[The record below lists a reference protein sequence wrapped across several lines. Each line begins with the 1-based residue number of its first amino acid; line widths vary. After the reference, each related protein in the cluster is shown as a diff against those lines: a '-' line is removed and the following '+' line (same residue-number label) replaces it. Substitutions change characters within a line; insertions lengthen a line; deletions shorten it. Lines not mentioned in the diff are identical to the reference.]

1 MFCSHCIGLVVDT
14 IKDQD
19 VLNKIINLIDPD
31 PEVGL
36 YIAQYILTNSDKVK
50 AFLEKQDLDE
60 ALFFPIGTIFYLI
73 NLPDDS
79 RKETQRFKDN
89 KFQTKYMKQN
99 ITLMQLN
106 ADDELKKLLNIE
118 QEMIERLISRNQ
130 ELLDLPKPT
139 RYNDKSIIKEKLEN
153 VFYYLQKT
161 GKGQTEQ
168 VNIVYDLFVE
178 FGLDDYGKEY
188 STKDDEVGEEE
199 KKQRIRIHFQQKA
212 MKERKKYAKQ
222 LGW

>member
-1 MFCSHCIGLVVDT
+1 MDNQ
-14 IKDQD
+14 DQELLD
-19 VLNKIINLIDPD
+19 KIINLIDPD

-36 YIAQYILTNSDKVK
+36 YIAQYILKNSDKVN
-50 AFLEKQDLDE
+50 AFLEEHDLDE

-99 ITLMQLN
+99 ITLLQLN
-106 ADDELKKLLNIE
+106 ADDELKKLLNID
-118 QEMIERLISRNQ
+118 QGMIEKLISRNE
-130 ELLDLPKPT
+130 ELLDIPKPT

-161 GKGQTEQ
+161 GKGQTDQ
-168 VNIVYDLFVE
+168 INIILDLFKQE
-178 FGLDDYGKEY
+178 GFEDYSEEKSPERFDRIRKGYQEPAIKKFRKLYGK
-188 STKDDEVGEEE
+188 
-199 KKQRIRIHFQQKA
+199 
-212 MKERKKYAKQ
+212 
-222 LGW
+222 

>member
-1 MFCSHCIGLVVDT
+1 MVDT
-14 IKDQD
+14 NQDQEFLD
-19 VLNKIINLIDPD
+19 KIINLIDPD

-50 AFLEKQDLDE
+50 AFLEKHDLDE

-106 ADDELKKLLNIE
+106 ADDELKKLLNIDE
-118 QEMIERLISRNQ
+118 EMIERLISRNQ

-168 VNIVYDLFVE
+168 INIILDLFKQE
-178 FGLDDYGKEY
+178 GFEDYSEDESPERFDRIRKGYQEPAINKFRKIYGK
-188 STKDDEVGEEE
+188 
-199 KKQRIRIHFQQKA
+199 
-212 MKERKKYAKQ
+212 
-222 LGW
+222 

>member
-1 MFCSHCIGLVVDT
+1 MDNQ
-14 IKDQD
+14 DQEFLD
-19 VLNKIINLIDPD
+19 KIINLIDPD

-50 AFLEKQDLDE
+50 AFLEKHDLDE

-118 QEMIERLISRNQ
+118 QEMNSSF
-130 ELLDLPKPT
+130 P
-139 RYNDKSIIKEKLEN
+139 
-153 VFYYLQKT
+153 
-161 GKGQTEQ
+161 
-168 VNIVYDLFVE
+168 
-178 FGLDDYGKEY
+178 
-188 STKDDEVGEEE
+188 
-199 KKQRIRIHFQQKA
+199 
-212 MKERKKYAKQ
+212 
-222 LGW
+222 

>member
-1 MFCSHCIGLVVDT
+1 MVDT
-14 IKDQD
+14 NQDQEFFD
-19 VLNKIINLIDPD
+19 KIINLIDTD

-50 AFLEKQDLDE
+50 AFLEKHDLDE

-106 ADDELKKLLNIE
+106 ADDELKKLLNIDE
-118 QEMIERLISRNQ
+118 AMIE
-130 ELLDLPKPT
+130 
-139 RYNDKSIIKEKLEN
+139 
-153 VFYYLQKT
+153 
-161 GKGQTEQ
+161 
-168 VNIVYDLFVE
+168 
-178 FGLDDYGKEY
+178 
-188 STKDDEVGEEE
+188 STSGS
-199 KKQRIRIHFQQKA
+199 FS
-212 MKERKKYAKQ
+212 
-222 LGW
+222 LS